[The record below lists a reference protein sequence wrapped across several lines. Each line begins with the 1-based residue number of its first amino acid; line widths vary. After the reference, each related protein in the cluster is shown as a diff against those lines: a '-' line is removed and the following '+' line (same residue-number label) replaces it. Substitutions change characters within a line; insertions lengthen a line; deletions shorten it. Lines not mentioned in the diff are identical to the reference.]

1 MYQSAKATIFL
12 NKRQFG
18 TRHAT
23 PMILKAANNDASYIS
38 VVLTRSKF
46 VFIAGTLA
54 SSFYRAIVSWFEILD
69 RHTHTTICGLQGPT
83 FQIVPGYRSSLEAER
98 PPASPIR
105 APPLGGAFKNRFLCF
120 EVKYLRDWKYPRP
133 SLRSDFP
140 FTSPVICPY
149 SACAFSSQVAPGPKR
164 KKASLL
170 WLCVTSKLPIMR
182 HRAALSAALY
192 IFFTQ

>member
-1 MYQSAKATIFL
+1 MGQSQVTSRYTTFL

-23 PMILKAANNDASYIS
+23 PMILKAANNDTSYIS

-69 RHTHTTICGLQGPT
+69 RHTHTAICGLQGST
-83 FQIVPGYRSSLEAER
+83 FQIAPGYCRSLEAER

-105 APPLGGAFKNRFLCF
+105 ATFGRGVQQLRFIFSRKL
-120 EVKYLRDWKYPRP
+120 LRPNGRRDK
-133 SLRSDFP
+133 FAI
-140 FTSPVICPY
+140 F
-149 SACAFSSQVAPGPKR
+149 
-164 KKASLL
+164 SLL
-170 WLCVTSKLPIMR
+170 YSL
-182 HRAALSAALY
+182 
-192 IFFTQ
+192 